1 MLSERNRK
9 SLVWVTLL
17 ASICA
22 LVLSGCS
29 TAPKSSGK
37 VAARKAGT
45 VKVKKG
51 GGYYLDDG
59 PMDEVPD
66 NLLEVSDAEPKV
78 EKLARGP
85 NKPYVVFG
93 RTYTPMTQI
102 SAYRKKG
109 VGSWYG
115 KKFHGQKTSSGEP
128 YDMFKMTAAHPTL
141 PIPSYARV
149 TSLETGK
156 QVIVRVND
164 RGPFLSNRLIDL
176 SYTAAYKLGYL
187 EKGSGQVEVE
197 LLLPDEIERIN
208 LAKKDAQS
216 PIEPKPVVI
225 ASAET
230 EKRNDAEISVTVGM
244 TETSATT
251 VPETVSSGP
260 AYYLQLGAYQQASN
274 AQSYQAK
281 FSLDWA
287 HRLPSLEVVQA
298 GNYYKLLAGPFST
311 LAEATQI
318 VEEMK
323 SMGTNSFV
331 VRR

>member
-1 MLSERNRK
+1 M
-9 SLVWVTLL
+9 L
-17 ASICA
+17 ASACA
-22 LVLSGCS
+22 MILSGCG
-29 TAPKSSGK
+29 TTPDSSGK
-37 VAARKAGT
+37 TASAKAG
-45 VKVKKG
+45 KIKSKKG

-66 NLLEVSDAEPKV
+66 NLLDVPDAEPRV

-85 NKPYVVFG
+85 NRPYVVFG
-93 RTYTPMTQI
+93 QSYVPMTQM
-102 SAYRKKG
+102 SEYRKKG

-208 LAKKDAQS
+208 LAKKDAS
-216 PIEPKPVVI
+216 RPIVV
-225 ASAET
+225 ASAGDQGGN
-230 EKRNDAEISVTVGM
+230 RAVAVAPAN
-244 TETSATT
+244 
-251 VPETVSSGP
+251 VSQADTQAAKTASGGP
-260 AYYLQLGAYQQASN
+260 AYYLQLGAYQEASN

-287 HRLPSLEVVQA
+287 HKLPSLEVVQS
-298 GNYYKLLAGPFST
+298 GSFYKLFAGPFNT
-311 LAEATQI
+311 LAEATQA
-318 VEEMK
+318 VQEMK

>member
-1 MLSERNRK
+1 MVSEKNRK
-9 SLVWVTLL
+9 YLVVAAML
-17 ASICA
+17 ASACA
-22 LVLSGCS
+22 LILSGCS
-29 TAPKSSGK
+29 TTPGSSGK
-37 VAARKAGT
+37 VASTKVGK
-45 VKVKKG
+45 VKSKKG

-66 NLLEVSDAEPKV
+66 NLLDVPDAEPRV
-78 EKLARGP
+78 EKLASGP
-85 NKPYVVFG
+85 NRPYVVFG
-93 RTYTPMTQI
+93 QAYTPMTQM
-102 SAYRKKG
+102 SEYRKRG

-208 LAKKDAQS
+208 VARNSASS
-216 PIEPKPVVI
+216 PATRPVVV
-225 ASAET
+225 ASAEDKKT
-230 EKRNDAEISVTVGM
+230 G
-244 TETSATT
+244 
-251 VPETVSSGP
+251 ETVSSPPVVPASPAGAGKP
-260 AYYLQLGAYQQASN
+260 ETVAHGSAYYLQLGAYQEARN

-281 FSLDWA
+281 FSLNWA

-298 GNYYKLLAGPFST
+298 GNYYKLFAGPFNT
-311 LAEATQI
+311 LAEATQ
-318 VEEMK
+318 VVQEMK
-323 SMGTNSFV
+323 SMGTSSFV